1 MGKVR
6 FLWGVLWRDLGVT
19 PRIYQA
25 IGLVAPL
32 MLTWLASEFGIQ
44 FTYPAYTIV
53 GLTVA
58 VVVIIVFS
66 RLFHRAY
73 ELEAALK
80 PKVEISDSIEST
92 MPKIRGNNLALRF
105 CSVTLTNLSDG
116 DLKNC
121 RVKMT
126 KFINRRGEAATE
138 IGMLFRLSRE
148 RHSQTG
154 KHTFAQTFELN
165 GKDDKASIDIV
176 AFDEVGGNFVNM
188 QYATAASEKV
198 FHELHKALFPHWLTI
213 RVTADAMASV
223 TKSFCIYVSEDG
235 FLRMETVDMMPTVG
249 QAPALP
255 AGMKSARPQFLETIP
270 WRTGKMNPLP

>member
-1 MGKVR
+1 MGRIR
-6 FLWGVLWRDLGVT
+6 FLWGVLWRDLGVA

-25 IGLVAPL
+25 IVLVVPL
-32 MLTWLASEFGIQ
+32 MLTWLASEFGIKIS
-44 FTYPAYTIV
+44 YPAYSVVGVTAAIV
-53 GLTVA
+53 A
-58 VVVIIVFS
+58 SIVFL

-80 PKVEISDSIEST
+80 PRVEISDPVEST
-92 MPKIRGNNLALRF
+92 MPKMRGNNLALRF
-105 CSVTLTNLSDG
+105 YSVTLTNLSDG

-126 KFINRRGEAATE
+126 EFINRRGEAATE

-176 AFDEVGGNFVNM
+176 ALDEVAGSLVNM

-198 FHELHKALFPHWLTI
+198 FHELPKTLFPHWLTI

-223 TKSFCIYVSEDG
+223 TKSFCIYVSNDG
-235 FLRMETVDMMPTVG
+235 FLRMETVDTMPVAG
-249 QAPALP
+249 GAPALP
-255 AGMKSARPQFLETIP
+255 AGMKSARPKFLETIP
-270 WRTGKMNPLP
+270 WRTGEMNP

>member
-1 MGKVR
+1 MGRIR

-19 PRIYQA
+19 PRVYQA
-25 IGLVAPL
+25 IGLIAPL
-32 MLTWLASEFGIQ
+32 ILTWLATEFGIQ
-44 FTYPAYTIV
+44 ISYPAHTIV
-53 GLTVA
+53 GVTAAIFIV
-58 VVVIIVFS
+58 IVFL

-80 PKVEISDSIEST
+80 PRIEISDPVEST

-105 CSVTLTNLSDG
+105 YSVTLTNLSDG

-126 KFINRRGEAATE
+126 EFINRRGEAATE

-148 RHSQTG
+148 RHSKTG
-154 KHTFAQTFELN
+154 KHTFAQAFELN
-165 GKDDKASIDIV
+165 GKGDKVSIDI
-176 AFDEVGGNFVNM
+176 AALDEVNGSFVNM

-198 FHELHKALFPHWLTI
+198 FYELHRSLFPHWLTI

-223 TKSFCIYVSEDG
+223 TKSFCGYVSEDG
-235 FLRMETVDMMPTVG
+235 FLRMETVAAMPIAG
-249 QAPALP
+249 HAPPLP
-255 AGMKSARPQFLETIP
+255 AGIKSARPQFLETIP
-270 WRTGKMNPLP
+270 WRTGEMNQ